1 VTGTGFYVPADRFPV
16 TLPFAFGQSAGDLL
30 CDQIWDATRE
40 QKLVEER
47 IRREQPVGR
56 IWDAEW
62 NVQHVLGSEY
72 GAKFSWISNDTGP
85 GQTEFPMSSPVAKWI
100 YDYQGRMDRGEGR
113 TVGIT
118 IDYCGARWSG
128 ILDKFAVEQ
137 REDGDTVLVVD
148 WVADYEFLKWYS
160 VVPNPF
166 LPDAF
171 QAPRA
176 WLLAGPVTWVLRL
189 TLFLA
194 IWREHNPFLTWP
206 DDPMDLNNWVTMG
219 LDISDWHIVVKP
231 ESFIDAMA
239 SGVVWSVAT
248 SRWANFHDMAHYM
261 VEDSEISIEC
271 RRYLPGD
278 DEPWAGADLRYGTLV
293 VDFVDKSGIL
303 VGTANGGNI
312 FDGLA
317 RTAVEFA
324 DDFIDSTYDIVAD
337 ADTPEDYF
345 DVGKRYTD
353 PVKPYVVF
361 YEGET
366 SPVQESSWIYSPTKG
381 VQVAVGGHSAP
392 GVNEC
397 LAGDT
402 LVDGPDGKERID
414 VLAELGKPFQVWS
427 ITPEGNRVAATA
439 LHAFRKG
446 YAQLFTYT
454 LTDGRSIT
462 VTNEHRFLT
471 PSGFKH
477 AADVGIGDQIC
488 TVDWTRDPVDEPVRQ
503 VHDHEYQMVVGATQR
518 VKSVTPA
525 GPGYFYDMTVPGW
538 ENYSAHGIWNHN
550 TISATIQ
557 AVGDI
562 LGNLVQLGSLG
573 GTIDTLL
580 APLYEDC
587 VAGDTLIDGPDG
599 KERIDVLAERGESF
613 RVWSIDQAGQKVP
626 ATAMFAF
633 KKGNAELF
641 EYVLDNGSVLK
652 ATKQHRWLTP
662 QGWAE
667 TGKAVVGTCVGVDS
681 SQHFSMVT
689 SIKSLGFQ
697 DFYDMHVPGLENY
710 LAEGIWN
717 HNTILAWQTYKSN
730 ERANNT
736 GWDRL
741 FTYFQEGAGKA
752 YTISSLMVLRA
763 GMWATKTVISWQVS
777 VSDGQPYLIGDNGIG
792 HFWLDDRIG
801 LVLKADNQIHMDR
814 CRRIDLAWGPDTPP
828 EWTLNVGDERIWQDP
843 AQRALGRIERL
854 IAGLHDLG
862 VW

>member
-16 TLPFAFGQSAGDLL
+16 TLPFMFGQTAGDLL

-62 NVQHVLGSEY
+62 NVQHILGSEY
-72 GAKFSWISNDTGP
+72 SAKFSWISNDTGP
-85 GQTEFPMSSPVAKWI
+85 GQTEFPMSSPVAQWI
-100 YDYQGRMDRGEGR
+100 YDYQGRMDRDEGR

-128 ILDKFAVEQ
+128 MLDKFAVEQ

-148 WVADYEFLKWYS
+148 WVADYEKLKWYS

-278 DEPWAGADLRYGTLV
+278 EEPWPGADLRYGTLV

-303 VGTANGGNI
+303 VGTANGGNV

-317 RTAVEFA
+317 RTVVEFA

-345 DVGKRYTD
+345 DIGRRYTD

-366 SPVQESSWIYSPTKG
+366 SPIQESSWIYSPTKG

-392 GVNEC
+392 GVNE
-397 LAGDT
+397 
-402 LVDGPDGKERID
+402 
-414 VLAELGKPFQVWS
+414 
-427 ITPEGNRVAATA
+427 
-439 LHAFRKG
+439 
-446 YAQLFTYT
+446 
-454 LTDGRSIT
+454 
-462 VTNEHRFLT
+462 
-471 PSGFKH
+471 
-477 AADVGIGDQIC
+477 
-488 TVDWTRDPVDEPVRQ
+488 
-503 VHDHEYQMVVGATQR
+503 
-518 VKSVTPA
+518 
-525 GPGYFYDMTVPGW
+525 
-538 ENYSAHGIWNHN
+538 

-580 APLYEDC
+580 APLYED
-587 VAGDTLIDGPDG
+587 
-599 KERIDVLAERGESF
+599 
-613 RVWSIDQAGQKVP
+613 
-626 ATAMFAF
+626 
-633 KKGNAELF
+633 
-641 EYVLDNGSVLK
+641 
-652 ATKQHRWLTP
+652 
-662 QGWAE
+662 
-667 TGKAVVGTCVGVDS
+667 
-681 SQHFSMVT
+681 
-689 SIKSLGFQ
+689 
-697 DFYDMHVPGLENY
+697 
-710 LAEGIWN
+710 
-717 HNTILAWQTYKSN
+717 TILAWQTYKSN

-814 CRRIDLAWGPDTPP
+814 CRRIDLAWGPDSPP
-828 EWTLNVGDERIWQDP
+828 EWNLNVGDERIWQDP

>member
-148 WVADYEFLKWYS
+148 WVADYEQLKWYS

-361 YEGET
+361 YEGDT

-392 GVNEC
+392 GVNE
-397 LAGDT
+397 
-402 LVDGPDGKERID
+402 
-414 VLAELGKPFQVWS
+414 
-427 ITPEGNRVAATA
+427 
-439 LHAFRKG
+439 
-446 YAQLFTYT
+446 
-454 LTDGRSIT
+454 
-462 VTNEHRFLT
+462 
-471 PSGFKH
+471 
-477 AADVGIGDQIC
+477 
-488 TVDWTRDPVDEPVRQ
+488 
-503 VHDHEYQMVVGATQR
+503 
-518 VKSVTPA
+518 
-525 GPGYFYDMTVPGW
+525 
-538 ENYSAHGIWNHN
+538 

-580 APLYEDC
+580 APLYED
-587 VAGDTLIDGPDG
+587 
-599 KERIDVLAERGESF
+599 
-613 RVWSIDQAGQKVP
+613 
-626 ATAMFAF
+626 
-633 KKGNAELF
+633 
-641 EYVLDNGSVLK
+641 
-652 ATKQHRWLTP
+652 
-662 QGWAE
+662 
-667 TGKAVVGTCVGVDS
+667 
-681 SQHFSMVT
+681 
-689 SIKSLGFQ
+689 
-697 DFYDMHVPGLENY
+697 
-710 LAEGIWN
+710 
-717 HNTILAWQTYKSN
+717 TILAWQTYKSN

-763 GMWATKTVISWQVS
+763 GMWATKPVISWQVS

>member
-16 TLPFAFGQSAGDLL
+16 TLPFMFGQTAGDLL

-40 QKLVEER
+40 QKLVEDR

-62 NVQHVLGSEY
+62 NVQHILGSEY
-72 GAKFSWISNDTGP
+72 SCKFSWISNDTGP
-85 GQTEFPMSSPVAKWI
+85 GQTEFPMSSPVAQWI
-100 YDYQGRMDRGEGR
+100 YDYQGRMDRDEGR

-128 ILDKFAVEQ
+128 MLDKFAVEQ

-148 WVADYEFLKWYS
+148 WVADYEKLKWYS

-206 DDPMDLNNWVTMG
+206 DDPMDLSNWVTMG

-278 DEPWAGADLRYGTLV
+278 EEPWPGADLRYGTLV

-303 VGTANGGNI
+303 VGTANGGNV

-317 RTAVEFA
+317 RTVVEFA

-345 DVGKRYTD
+345 DIGRRYTD

-366 SPVQESSWIYSPTKG
+366 SPIQESSWIYSPTKG

-392 GVNEC
+392 GVNE
-397 LAGDT
+397 
-402 LVDGPDGKERID
+402 
-414 VLAELGKPFQVWS
+414 
-427 ITPEGNRVAATA
+427 
-439 LHAFRKG
+439 
-446 YAQLFTYT
+446 
-454 LTDGRSIT
+454 
-462 VTNEHRFLT
+462 
-471 PSGFKH
+471 
-477 AADVGIGDQIC
+477 
-488 TVDWTRDPVDEPVRQ
+488 
-503 VHDHEYQMVVGATQR
+503 
-518 VKSVTPA
+518 
-525 GPGYFYDMTVPGW
+525 
-538 ENYSAHGIWNHN
+538 

-580 APLYEDC
+580 APLYED
-587 VAGDTLIDGPDG
+587 
-599 KERIDVLAERGESF
+599 
-613 RVWSIDQAGQKVP
+613 
-626 ATAMFAF
+626 
-633 KKGNAELF
+633 
-641 EYVLDNGSVLK
+641 
-652 ATKQHRWLTP
+652 
-662 QGWAE
+662 
-667 TGKAVVGTCVGVDS
+667 
-681 SQHFSMVT
+681 
-689 SIKSLGFQ
+689 
-697 DFYDMHVPGLENY
+697 
-710 LAEGIWN
+710 
-717 HNTILAWQTYKSN
+717 TILAWQTYKSN

-814 CRRIDLAWGPDTPP
+814 CRRIDLAWGPDSPP
-828 EWTLNVGDERIWQDP
+828 EWNLNVGDERIWQDP

>member
-1 VTGTGFYVPADRFPV
+1 MTGTGFYVPADRFPV

-100 YDYQGRMDRGEGR
+100 YDYQGRMDRNEGR
-113 TVGIT
+113 TVGIS

-148 WVADYEFLKWYS
+148 WVADYEKLKWYS

-206 DDPMDLNNWVTMG
+206 DDPMDLNNWLTMG

-278 DEPWAGADLRYGTLV
+278 EPPWAGADLRYGTLV

-303 VGTANGGNI
+303 VGTANGGNV

-317 RTAVEFA
+317 RTVVEFA

-345 DVGKRYTD
+345 DIGKRYTD

-392 GVNEC
+392 GVNE
-397 LAGDT
+397 
-402 LVDGPDGKERID
+402 
-414 VLAELGKPFQVWS
+414 
-427 ITPEGNRVAATA
+427 
-439 LHAFRKG
+439 
-446 YAQLFTYT
+446 
-454 LTDGRSIT
+454 
-462 VTNEHRFLT
+462 
-471 PSGFKH
+471 
-477 AADVGIGDQIC
+477 
-488 TVDWTRDPVDEPVRQ
+488 
-503 VHDHEYQMVVGATQR
+503 
-518 VKSVTPA
+518 
-525 GPGYFYDMTVPGW
+525 
-538 ENYSAHGIWNHN
+538 

-580 APLYEDC
+580 APLYED
-587 VAGDTLIDGPDG
+587 
-599 KERIDVLAERGESF
+599 
-613 RVWSIDQAGQKVP
+613 
-626 ATAMFAF
+626 
-633 KKGNAELF
+633 
-641 EYVLDNGSVLK
+641 
-652 ATKQHRWLTP
+652 
-662 QGWAE
+662 
-667 TGKAVVGTCVGVDS
+667 
-681 SQHFSMVT
+681 
-689 SIKSLGFQ
+689 
-697 DFYDMHVPGLENY
+697 
-710 LAEGIWN
+710 
-717 HNTILAWQTYKSN
+717 TILAWQTYKSN

>member
-148 WVADYEFLKWYS
+148 WVADYEQLKWYS

-361 YEGET
+361 YEGDT

-392 GVNEC
+392 GVNE
-397 LAGDT
+397 
-402 LVDGPDGKERID
+402 
-414 VLAELGKPFQVWS
+414 
-427 ITPEGNRVAATA
+427 
-439 LHAFRKG
+439 
-446 YAQLFTYT
+446 
-454 LTDGRSIT
+454 
-462 VTNEHRFLT
+462 
-471 PSGFKH
+471 
-477 AADVGIGDQIC
+477 
-488 TVDWTRDPVDEPVRQ
+488 
-503 VHDHEYQMVVGATQR
+503 
-518 VKSVTPA
+518 
-525 GPGYFYDMTVPGW
+525 
-538 ENYSAHGIWNHN
+538 

-580 APLYEDC
+580 APLYED
-587 VAGDTLIDGPDG
+587 
-599 KERIDVLAERGESF
+599 
-613 RVWSIDQAGQKVP
+613 
-626 ATAMFAF
+626 
-633 KKGNAELF
+633 
-641 EYVLDNGSVLK
+641 
-652 ATKQHRWLTP
+652 
-662 QGWAE
+662 
-667 TGKAVVGTCVGVDS
+667 
-681 SQHFSMVT
+681 
-689 SIKSLGFQ
+689 
-697 DFYDMHVPGLENY
+697 
-710 LAEGIWN
+710 
-717 HNTILAWQTYKSN
+717 TILAWQTYKSN

>member
-1 VTGTGFYVPADRFPV
+1 MTGTGFYVPADRFPV
-16 TLPFAFGQSAGDLL
+16 TLPFMFGQTAGDLL

-62 NVQHVLGSEY
+62 NVQHILGSEY

-100 YDYQGRMDRGEGR
+100 YDYQGRMDRDEGR

-128 ILDKFAVEQ
+128 MLDKFAVEQ

-148 WVADYEFLKWYS
+148 WVADYEKLKWYS

-231 ESFIDAMA
+231 ESFIQAMA

-303 VGTANGGNI
+303 VGTSNGGNVL
-312 FDGLA
+312 DGLA
-317 RTAVEFA
+317 RTIVEFA
-324 DDFIDSTYDIVAD
+324 DDFVDSTYDIVSD
-337 ADTPEDYF
+337 ADTPQDYF

-392 GVNEC
+392 GVNE
-397 LAGDT
+397 
-402 LVDGPDGKERID
+402 
-414 VLAELGKPFQVWS
+414 
-427 ITPEGNRVAATA
+427 
-439 LHAFRKG
+439 
-446 YAQLFTYT
+446 
-454 LTDGRSIT
+454 
-462 VTNEHRFLT
+462 
-471 PSGFKH
+471 
-477 AADVGIGDQIC
+477 
-488 TVDWTRDPVDEPVRQ
+488 
-503 VHDHEYQMVVGATQR
+503 
-518 VKSVTPA
+518 
-525 GPGYFYDMTVPGW
+525 
-538 ENYSAHGIWNHN
+538 

-580 APLYEDC
+580 APIYEDC

-599 KERIDVLAERGESF
+599 KERIEVLAERGESF
-613 RVWSIDQAGQKVP
+613 RVWSINEAGQKVP
-626 ATAMFAF
+626 ATAIFAF

-662 QGWAE
+662 QGWEE

-741 FTYFQEGAGKA
+741 HTYFQEGAGKA

>member
-1 VTGTGFYVPADRFPV
+1 VSGTGFYVPADRFPV
-16 TLPFAFGQSAGDLL
+16 LLPFMFGQTAGDAL

-40 QKLVEER
+40 QKLVEDR

-62 NVQHVLGSEY
+62 NVQHILGSEY
-72 GAKFSWISNDTGP
+72 ACKFSWISNDTGP
-85 GQTEFPMSSPVAKWI
+85 GQTEFPMSSPVAQWI
-100 YDYQGRMDRGEGR
+100 YDYQGRMDRDEGR

-148 WVADYEFLKWYS
+148 WVADYEKLKWYS

-278 DEPWAGADLRYGTLV
+278 EEPWPGADLRYGTLV
-293 VDFVDKSGIL
+293 VDFVDKSGVL
-303 VGTANGGNI
+303 VGTANGGNV

-317 RTAVEFA
+317 RTVVEFA

-337 ADTPEDYF
+337 AETPQDYF

-392 GVNEC
+392 GVNE
-397 LAGDT
+397 
-402 LVDGPDGKERID
+402 
-414 VLAELGKPFQVWS
+414 
-427 ITPEGNRVAATA
+427 
-439 LHAFRKG
+439 
-446 YAQLFTYT
+446 
-454 LTDGRSIT
+454 
-462 VTNEHRFLT
+462 
-471 PSGFKH
+471 
-477 AADVGIGDQIC
+477 
-488 TVDWTRDPVDEPVRQ
+488 
-503 VHDHEYQMVVGATQR
+503 
-518 VKSVTPA
+518 
-525 GPGYFYDMTVPGW
+525 
-538 ENYSAHGIWNHN
+538 

-557 AVGDI
+557 AIGDI

-580 APLYEDC
+580 APIYED
-587 VAGDTLIDGPDG
+587 
-599 KERIDVLAERGESF
+599 
-613 RVWSIDQAGQKVP
+613 
-626 ATAMFAF
+626 
-633 KKGNAELF
+633 
-641 EYVLDNGSVLK
+641 
-652 ATKQHRWLTP
+652 
-662 QGWAE
+662 
-667 TGKAVVGTCVGVDS
+667 
-681 SQHFSMVT
+681 
-689 SIKSLGFQ
+689 
-697 DFYDMHVPGLENY
+697 
-710 LAEGIWN
+710 
-717 HNTILAWQTYKSN
+717 TIAAWQTYKSN

-814 CRRIDLAWGPDTPP
+814 CRRIDLAWGPDSPP
-828 EWTLNVGDERIWQDP
+828 EWNLNVGDERIWQDP

>member
-1 VTGTGFYVPADRFPV
+1 MTGTGFYVPADRFPV
-16 TLPFAFGQSAGDLL
+16 TLPFMFGQTAGDVL

-62 NVQHVLGSEY
+62 NVQHILGSEY
-72 GAKFSWISNDTGP
+72 ACKFSWISNDTGP

-100 YDYQGRMDRGEGR
+100 YDYQGRMDRNEGR

-137 REDGDTVLVVD
+137 REDGDSVLVVD
-148 WVADYEFLKWYS
+148 WVADYEKLKWYS

-278 DEPWAGADLRYGTLV
+278 DEPWPGADLRYGTLV

-303 VGTANGGNI
+303 VGTSNGGNVL
-312 FDGLA
+312 DGLA
-317 RTAVEFA
+317 RTIVEFA
-324 DDFIDSTYDIVAD
+324 DDFVDSTYDIVAD

-345 DVGKRYTD
+345 DIGKRYTD

-392 GVNEC
+392 GVNE
-397 LAGDT
+397 
-402 LVDGPDGKERID
+402 
-414 VLAELGKPFQVWS
+414 
-427 ITPEGNRVAATA
+427 
-439 LHAFRKG
+439 
-446 YAQLFTYT
+446 
-454 LTDGRSIT
+454 
-462 VTNEHRFLT
+462 
-471 PSGFKH
+471 
-477 AADVGIGDQIC
+477 
-488 TVDWTRDPVDEPVRQ
+488 
-503 VHDHEYQMVVGATQR
+503 
-518 VKSVTPA
+518 
-525 GPGYFYDMTVPGW
+525 
-538 ENYSAHGIWNHN
+538 

-557 AVGDI
+557 AIGDI

-580 APLYEDC
+580 APLYED
-587 VAGDTLIDGPDG
+587 
-599 KERIDVLAERGESF
+599 
-613 RVWSIDQAGQKVP
+613 
-626 ATAMFAF
+626 
-633 KKGNAELF
+633 
-641 EYVLDNGSVLK
+641 
-652 ATKQHRWLTP
+652 
-662 QGWAE
+662 
-667 TGKAVVGTCVGVDS
+667 
-681 SQHFSMVT
+681 
-689 SIKSLGFQ
+689 
-697 DFYDMHVPGLENY
+697 
-710 LAEGIWN
+710 
-717 HNTILAWQTYKSN
+717 TILAWQTYKSN

-814 CRRIDLAWGPDTPP
+814 CRRIDLAWGPDSPP
-828 EWTLNVGDERIWQDP
+828 EWNLNVGDERIWQDP

-854 IAGLHDLG
+854 IAGLHDIG

>member
-16 TLPFAFGQSAGDLL
+16 TLPFMFGQTAGDLL

-40 QKLVEER
+40 QKLVEDR

-62 NVQHVLGSEY
+62 NVQHILGSEY
-72 GAKFSWISNDTGP
+72 SCKFSWISNDTGP
-85 GQTEFPMSSPVAKWI
+85 GQTEFPMSSPVAQWI
-100 YDYQGRMDRGEGR
+100 YDYQGRMDRDEGR

-148 WVADYEFLKWYS
+148 WVADYEKLKWYS

-206 DDPMDLNNWVTMG
+206 DDPMDLNNWLTMG

-278 DEPWAGADLRYGTLV
+278 EEPWPGADLRYGTLV

-303 VGTANGGNI
+303 VGTANGGNV

-317 RTAVEFA
+317 RTIVEFA

-345 DVGKRYTD
+345 DIGKRYTD

-392 GVNEC
+392 GVNE
-397 LAGDT
+397 
-402 LVDGPDGKERID
+402 
-414 VLAELGKPFQVWS
+414 
-427 ITPEGNRVAATA
+427 
-439 LHAFRKG
+439 
-446 YAQLFTYT
+446 
-454 LTDGRSIT
+454 
-462 VTNEHRFLT
+462 
-471 PSGFKH
+471 
-477 AADVGIGDQIC
+477 
-488 TVDWTRDPVDEPVRQ
+488 
-503 VHDHEYQMVVGATQR
+503 
-518 VKSVTPA
+518 
-525 GPGYFYDMTVPGW
+525 
-538 ENYSAHGIWNHN
+538 

-557 AVGDI
+557 AIGDI

-580 APLYEDC
+580 APIYED
-587 VAGDTLIDGPDG
+587 
-599 KERIDVLAERGESF
+599 
-613 RVWSIDQAGQKVP
+613 
-626 ATAMFAF
+626 
-633 KKGNAELF
+633 
-641 EYVLDNGSVLK
+641 
-652 ATKQHRWLTP
+652 
-662 QGWAE
+662 
-667 TGKAVVGTCVGVDS
+667 
-681 SQHFSMVT
+681 
-689 SIKSLGFQ
+689 
-697 DFYDMHVPGLENY
+697 
-710 LAEGIWN
+710 
-717 HNTILAWQTYKSN
+717 TILAWQTYKSN

-814 CRRIDLAWGPDTPP
+814 CRRIDLAWGPDSPP
-828 EWTLNVGDERIWQDP
+828 EWNLNVGDERIWQDP

>member
-100 YDYQGRMDRGEGR
+100 YDYQGRMDRNEGR
-113 TVGIT
+113 TVGIS

-137 REDGDTVLVVD
+137 REDGDSVLVVD
-148 WVADYEFLKWYS
+148 WVADYEKLKWYS

-278 DEPWAGADLRYGTLV
+278 EPPWPGADLRYGTLV

-303 VGTANGGNI
+303 VGTANGGNV
-312 FDGLA
+312 FEGLA
-317 RTAVEFA
+317 RTVVEFA

-345 DVGKRYTD
+345 DIGRRYTD

-392 GVNEC
+392 GVNE
-397 LAGDT
+397 
-402 LVDGPDGKERID
+402 
-414 VLAELGKPFQVWS
+414 
-427 ITPEGNRVAATA
+427 
-439 LHAFRKG
+439 
-446 YAQLFTYT
+446 
-454 LTDGRSIT
+454 
-462 VTNEHRFLT
+462 
-471 PSGFKH
+471 
-477 AADVGIGDQIC
+477 
-488 TVDWTRDPVDEPVRQ
+488 
-503 VHDHEYQMVVGATQR
+503 
-518 VKSVTPA
+518 
-525 GPGYFYDMTVPGW
+525 
-538 ENYSAHGIWNHN
+538 

-580 APLYEDC
+580 APIYED
-587 VAGDTLIDGPDG
+587 
-599 KERIDVLAERGESF
+599 
-613 RVWSIDQAGQKVP
+613 
-626 ATAMFAF
+626 
-633 KKGNAELF
+633 
-641 EYVLDNGSVLK
+641 
-652 ATKQHRWLTP
+652 
-662 QGWAE
+662 
-667 TGKAVVGTCVGVDS
+667 
-681 SQHFSMVT
+681 
-689 SIKSLGFQ
+689 
-697 DFYDMHVPGLENY
+697 
-710 LAEGIWN
+710 
-717 HNTILAWQTYKSN
+717 TILAWQTYKSN

-814 CRRIDLAWGPDTPP
+814 CRRIDLEWGPDSPP

>member
-16 TLPFAFGQSAGDLL
+16 TLPFLLGQSAGDVL

-62 NVQHVLGSEY
+62 NVQHILGSEY
-72 GAKFSWISNDTGP
+72 SCKFSWISNDTGP

-166 LPDAF
+166 LPDSF

-278 DEPWAGADLRYGTLV
+278 EEPWAGADLRYGTLV

-303 VGTANGGNI
+303 VGTANGGNV

-317 RTAVEFA
+317 RTIVEFA

-345 DVGKRYTD
+345 DIGKRYTD

-392 GVNEC
+392 GVNE
-397 LAGDT
+397 
-402 LVDGPDGKERID
+402 
-414 VLAELGKPFQVWS
+414 
-427 ITPEGNRVAATA
+427 
-439 LHAFRKG
+439 
-446 YAQLFTYT
+446 
-454 LTDGRSIT
+454 
-462 VTNEHRFLT
+462 
-471 PSGFKH
+471 
-477 AADVGIGDQIC
+477 
-488 TVDWTRDPVDEPVRQ
+488 
-503 VHDHEYQMVVGATQR
+503 
-518 VKSVTPA
+518 
-525 GPGYFYDMTVPGW
+525 
-538 ENYSAHGIWNHN
+538 

-557 AVGDI
+557 AIGDI

-580 APLYEDC
+580 APIYED
-587 VAGDTLIDGPDG
+587 
-599 KERIDVLAERGESF
+599 
-613 RVWSIDQAGQKVP
+613 
-626 ATAMFAF
+626 
-633 KKGNAELF
+633 
-641 EYVLDNGSVLK
+641 
-652 ATKQHRWLTP
+652 
-662 QGWAE
+662 
-667 TGKAVVGTCVGVDS
+667 
-681 SQHFSMVT
+681 
-689 SIKSLGFQ
+689 
-697 DFYDMHVPGLENY
+697 
-710 LAEGIWN
+710 
-717 HNTILAWQTYKSN
+717 TILAWQTYKSN

-814 CRRIDLAWGPDTPP
+814 CRRIDLAWGPDSPP
-828 EWTLNVGDERIWQDP
+828 EWNLNVGDERIWQDP

>member
-100 YDYQGRMDRGEGR
+100 YDYQGRMDRNEGR
-113 TVGIT
+113 TVGIS

-137 REDGDTVLVVD
+137 REDGDSVLVVD
-148 WVADYEFLKWYS
+148 WVADYEKLKWYS

-278 DEPWAGADLRYGTLV
+278 EEPWAGADLRYGTLV

-303 VGTANGGNI
+303 VGTANGGNV

-317 RTAVEFA
+317 RTIVEFA

-345 DVGKRYTD
+345 DIGKRYTD

-392 GVNEC
+392 GVNE
-397 LAGDT
+397 
-402 LVDGPDGKERID
+402 
-414 VLAELGKPFQVWS
+414 
-427 ITPEGNRVAATA
+427 
-439 LHAFRKG
+439 
-446 YAQLFTYT
+446 
-454 LTDGRSIT
+454 
-462 VTNEHRFLT
+462 
-471 PSGFKH
+471 
-477 AADVGIGDQIC
+477 
-488 TVDWTRDPVDEPVRQ
+488 
-503 VHDHEYQMVVGATQR
+503 
-518 VKSVTPA
+518 
-525 GPGYFYDMTVPGW
+525 
-538 ENYSAHGIWNHN
+538 

-580 APLYEDC
+580 APLYED
-587 VAGDTLIDGPDG
+587 
-599 KERIDVLAERGESF
+599 
-613 RVWSIDQAGQKVP
+613 
-626 ATAMFAF
+626 
-633 KKGNAELF
+633 
-641 EYVLDNGSVLK
+641 
-652 ATKQHRWLTP
+652 
-662 QGWAE
+662 
-667 TGKAVVGTCVGVDS
+667 
-681 SQHFSMVT
+681 
-689 SIKSLGFQ
+689 
-697 DFYDMHVPGLENY
+697 
-710 LAEGIWN
+710 
-717 HNTILAWQTYKSN
+717 TILAWQTYKSN

-814 CRRIDLAWGPDTPP
+814 CRRIDLEWGPDTPP

>member
-1 VTGTGFYVPADRFPV
+1 MSGTGFYVPADRFPV
-16 TLPFAFGQSAGDLL
+16 TLPFLLGQTAGDLL

-62 NVQHVLGSEY
+62 NVQHILGSEY

-100 YDYQGRMDRGEGR
+100 YDYQGRMDRDEGR
-113 TVGIT
+113 TVGIS

-148 WVADYEFLKWYS
+148 WVADYEKLKWYS

-278 DEPWAGADLRYGTLV
+278 EEPWAGADLRYGTLV

-303 VGTANGGNI
+303 VGTANGGNV

-317 RTAVEFA
+317 RTVVEFA

-337 ADTPEDYF
+337 SETPQDYF

-392 GVNEC
+392 GVNE
-397 LAGDT
+397 
-402 LVDGPDGKERID
+402 
-414 VLAELGKPFQVWS
+414 
-427 ITPEGNRVAATA
+427 
-439 LHAFRKG
+439 
-446 YAQLFTYT
+446 
-454 LTDGRSIT
+454 
-462 VTNEHRFLT
+462 
-471 PSGFKH
+471 
-477 AADVGIGDQIC
+477 
-488 TVDWTRDPVDEPVRQ
+488 
-503 VHDHEYQMVVGATQR
+503 
-518 VKSVTPA
+518 
-525 GPGYFYDMTVPGW
+525 
-538 ENYSAHGIWNHN
+538 

-580 APLYEDC
+580 APLYED
-587 VAGDTLIDGPDG
+587 
-599 KERIDVLAERGESF
+599 
-613 RVWSIDQAGQKVP
+613 
-626 ATAMFAF
+626 
-633 KKGNAELF
+633 
-641 EYVLDNGSVLK
+641 
-652 ATKQHRWLTP
+652 
-662 QGWAE
+662 
-667 TGKAVVGTCVGVDS
+667 
-681 SQHFSMVT
+681 
-689 SIKSLGFQ
+689 
-697 DFYDMHVPGLENY
+697 
-710 LAEGIWN
+710 
-717 HNTILAWQTYKSN
+717 TILAWQTYKSN

-814 CRRIDLAWGPDTPP
+814 CRRIDLAWGPDSPP

>member
-16 TLPFAFGQSAGDLL
+16 TLPFAFGQSAGDVL

-100 YDYQGRMDRGEGR
+100 YDYQGRMDRNEGR
-113 TVGIT
+113 GCGIS

-148 WVADYEFLKWYS
+148 WVADYEKLKWYS

-166 LPDAF
+166 LPDSF

-278 DEPWAGADLRYGTLV
+278 EEPWPGADLRYGTLV

-303 VGTANGGNI
+303 VGTANGGNV

-317 RTAVEFA
+317 RTVVEFA

-337 ADTPEDYF
+337 SETPQDYF

-392 GVNEC
+392 GVNE
-397 LAGDT
+397 
-402 LVDGPDGKERID
+402 
-414 VLAELGKPFQVWS
+414 
-427 ITPEGNRVAATA
+427 
-439 LHAFRKG
+439 
-446 YAQLFTYT
+446 
-454 LTDGRSIT
+454 
-462 VTNEHRFLT
+462 
-471 PSGFKH
+471 
-477 AADVGIGDQIC
+477 
-488 TVDWTRDPVDEPVRQ
+488 
-503 VHDHEYQMVVGATQR
+503 
-518 VKSVTPA
+518 
-525 GPGYFYDMTVPGW
+525 
-538 ENYSAHGIWNHN
+538 

-580 APLYEDC
+580 APIYED
-587 VAGDTLIDGPDG
+587 
-599 KERIDVLAERGESF
+599 
-613 RVWSIDQAGQKVP
+613 
-626 ATAMFAF
+626 
-633 KKGNAELF
+633 
-641 EYVLDNGSVLK
+641 
-652 ATKQHRWLTP
+652 
-662 QGWAE
+662 
-667 TGKAVVGTCVGVDS
+667 
-681 SQHFSMVT
+681 
-689 SIKSLGFQ
+689 
-697 DFYDMHVPGLENY
+697 
-710 LAEGIWN
+710 
-717 HNTILAWQTYKSN
+717 TILAWQTYKSN

-814 CRRIDLAWGPDTPP
+814 CRRIDLEWGPDSPP

>member
-1 VTGTGFYVPADRFPV
+1 MSGTGFYVPADIFPV
-16 TLPFAFGQSAGDLL
+16 TLPFAFGQTAGDVL

-62 NVQHVLGSEY
+62 NVQHILGSEY

-100 YDYQGRMDRGEGR
+100 YDYQGRMDRDEGR
-113 TVGIT
+113 TVGIS

-148 WVADYEFLKWYS
+148 WVADYEKLKWYS

-206 DDPMDLNNWVTMG
+206 DDPMDLSNWATMG

-278 DEPWAGADLRYGTLV
+278 DEPWPGADLRYGTLV

-303 VGTANGGNI
+303 VGTANGGNV

-317 RTAVEFA
+317 RTIVEFA
-324 DDFIDSTYDIVAD
+324 DDFVDSTYDIVAD

-345 DVGKRYTD
+345 DIGKRYTD

-366 SPVQESSWIYSPTKG
+366 SPIQESSWIYSPTKG

-392 GVNEC
+392 GVNE
-397 LAGDT
+397 
-402 LVDGPDGKERID
+402 
-414 VLAELGKPFQVWS
+414 
-427 ITPEGNRVAATA
+427 
-439 LHAFRKG
+439 
-446 YAQLFTYT
+446 
-454 LTDGRSIT
+454 
-462 VTNEHRFLT
+462 
-471 PSGFKH
+471 
-477 AADVGIGDQIC
+477 
-488 TVDWTRDPVDEPVRQ
+488 
-503 VHDHEYQMVVGATQR
+503 
-518 VKSVTPA
+518 
-525 GPGYFYDMTVPGW
+525 
-538 ENYSAHGIWNHN
+538 

-580 APLYEDC
+580 APLYED
-587 VAGDTLIDGPDG
+587 
-599 KERIDVLAERGESF
+599 
-613 RVWSIDQAGQKVP
+613 
-626 ATAMFAF
+626 
-633 KKGNAELF
+633 
-641 EYVLDNGSVLK
+641 
-652 ATKQHRWLTP
+652 
-662 QGWAE
+662 
-667 TGKAVVGTCVGVDS
+667 
-681 SQHFSMVT
+681 
-689 SIKSLGFQ
+689 
-697 DFYDMHVPGLENY
+697 
-710 LAEGIWN
+710 
-717 HNTILAWQTYKSN
+717 TILAWQTYKSN

>member
-1 VTGTGFYVPADRFPV
+1 MTGTGFYVPADRFPV
-16 TLPFAFGQSAGDLL
+16 TLPFMFGQTAGDLL

-40 QKLVEER
+40 QKLVEDR

-62 NVQHVLGSEY
+62 NVQHILGSEY
-72 GAKFSWISNDTGP
+72 SCKFSWISNDTGP

-118 IDYCGARWSG
+118 VDYCGARWSG

-166 LPDAF
+166 LPDSF

-206 DDPMDLNNWVTMG
+206 DDPMDLNNWLTMG

-278 DEPWAGADLRYGTLV
+278 EEPWAGADLRYGTLV

-303 VGTANGGNI
+303 VGTANGGNV

-317 RTAVEFA
+317 RTVVEFA

-337 ADTPEDYF
+337 AETPQDYF

-392 GVNEC
+392 GVNE
-397 LAGDT
+397 
-402 LVDGPDGKERID
+402 
-414 VLAELGKPFQVWS
+414 
-427 ITPEGNRVAATA
+427 
-439 LHAFRKG
+439 
-446 YAQLFTYT
+446 
-454 LTDGRSIT
+454 
-462 VTNEHRFLT
+462 
-471 PSGFKH
+471 
-477 AADVGIGDQIC
+477 
-488 TVDWTRDPVDEPVRQ
+488 
-503 VHDHEYQMVVGATQR
+503 
-518 VKSVTPA
+518 
-525 GPGYFYDMTVPGW
+525 
-538 ENYSAHGIWNHN
+538 

-557 AVGDI
+557 AIGDI

-580 APLYEDC
+580 APIYEDT
-587 VAGDTLIDGPDG
+587 V
-599 KERIDVLAERGESF
+599 
-613 RVWSIDQAGQKVP
+613 
-626 ATAMFAF
+626 
-633 KKGNAELF
+633 
-641 EYVLDNGSVLK
+641 
-652 ATKQHRWLTP
+652 
-662 QGWAE
+662 
-667 TGKAVVGTCVGVDS
+667 
-681 SQHFSMVT
+681 
-689 SIKSLGFQ
+689 
-697 DFYDMHVPGLENY
+697 
-710 LAEGIWN
+710 
-717 HNTILAWQTYKSN
+717 LAWQTYKSN

-814 CRRIDLAWGPDTPP
+814 CRRIDLAWGPDSPP
-828 EWTLNVGDERIWQDP
+828 EWNLNVGDERIWQDP